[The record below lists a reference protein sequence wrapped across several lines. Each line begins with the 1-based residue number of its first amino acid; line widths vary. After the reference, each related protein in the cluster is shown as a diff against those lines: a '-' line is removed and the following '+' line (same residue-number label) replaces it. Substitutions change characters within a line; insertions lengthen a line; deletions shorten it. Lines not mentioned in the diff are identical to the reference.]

1 MSSAKNIIIAI
12 ILICWPVLS
21 VAGIIYSIKDLGTV
35 RPAAINNLGQIA
47 GYSSSGHVAFL
58 DNGNITLLN
67 NLGYGKLKLNNNG
80 QVMNTAGDV
89 GYSYVWKDGV
99 YKDIPAEIHGIND
112 NGELVGAISGK
123 YGNNGAHIVKAILYR
138 NDQIVDLGLYP
149 STNYSWA
156 EDINNSSEIIGS
168 YFYWKDGELTYDI
181 FQTSMDINNN
191 GFALLIDS
199 SNSYLWNR
207 GVAVDL
213 GRFRGVS
220 INDRNQVVGT
230 GENSD
235 TNIAVLWNDGE
246 LYNLNELI
254 DPSSKWFLYD
264 AVSINDN
271 GQIVGTGVNAQGK
284 SAGFL
289 LTPVQGSVPEPR
301 SDILTLL
308 GLLIIAISQAKK
320 ESEKYIG

>member
-1 MSSAKNIIIAI
+1 
-12 ILICWPVLS
+12 
-21 VAGIIYSIKDLGTV
+21 
-35 RPAAINNLGQIA
+35 
-47 GYSSSGHVAFL
+47 
-58 DNGNITLLN
+58 
-67 NLGYGKLKLNNNG
+67 
-80 QVMNTAGDV
+80 
-89 GYSYVWKDGV
+89 
-99 YKDIPAEIHGIND
+99 
-112 NGELVGAISGK
+112 
-123 YGNNGAHIVKAILYR
+123 
-138 NDQIVDLGLYP
+138 
-149 STNYSWA
+149 
-156 EDINNSSEIIGS
+156 
-168 YFYWKDGELTYDI
+168 
-181 FQTSMDINNN
+181 
-191 GFALLIDS
+191 
-199 SNSYLWNR
+199 
-207 GVAVDL
+207 
-213 GRFRGVS
+213 VS